1 MVPAHSRPQSLEC
14 ACECSSCPAL
24 CYSMDCSPPGS
35 SVRGILRQEQWSGLP
50 CPSLGDLPDPWMKS
64 TSLHP
69 LHWQAGSLPLAPPMG
84 KLPPTPHRVCFSLR
98 FGSTTFS
105 GELWIWQTNNHISQ
119 TMTDTAREIIFTFKS
134 PKSMTK
140 HVTSVDGKTLVSA
153 ALG

>member
-1 MVPAHSRPQSLEC
+1 
-14 ACECSSCPAL
+14 
-24 CYSMDCSPPGS
+24 
-35 SVRGILRQEQWSGLP
+35 
-50 CPSLGDLPDPWMKS
+50 MKS

-153 ALG
+153 ALGWEKPADWELLTASQKGLQNRVTYGPWASHSCDWQVTLAGFLTKACHSWKDS